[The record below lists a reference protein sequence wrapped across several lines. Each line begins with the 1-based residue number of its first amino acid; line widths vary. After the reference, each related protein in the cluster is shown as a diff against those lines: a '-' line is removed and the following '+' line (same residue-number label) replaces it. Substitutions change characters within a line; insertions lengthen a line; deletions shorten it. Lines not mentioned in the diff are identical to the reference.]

1 MKKNTQIIVV
11 FIAVLLIITTTFLI
25 WKSSTSSED
34 TFVIDTLEVNYS
46 KSSDSALSDL
56 PAAEINYYS
65 IYSKYIVSA
74 TVSELKNIDGSKEGY
89 LDVNKVLKGN
99 IEVNQILLRT
109 WGDEPELKEG
119 DNYIL
124 FIYHIEQ
131 DNINYYY
138 LPSEGY
144 LLKTGLVY
152 NGMNPPKSFTYI
164 GVKSRLLFVKLF
176 EDSDGRLSA
185 PERLFMWIIF

>member
-11 FIAVLLIITTTFLI
+11 FIAVLLIITTAFLI

-152 NGMNPPKSFTYI
+152 KGMNPPKSFTYI

>member
-1 MKKNTQIIVV
+1 MQKNAKIIVV
-11 FIAVLLIITTTFLI
+11 FIAILLIFTAAFLLL
-25 WKSSTSSED
+25 KSSTSSED

-56 PAAEINYYS
+56 PATEINLCS
-65 IYSKYIVSA
+65 IDSKYIVSA
-74 TVSELKNIDGSKEGY
+74 TVSELKNTDSNKDGY

-99 IEVNQILLRT
+99 IEVNQIFLRT
-109 WGDEPELKEG
+109 WGDEPKLKEG
-119 DNYIL
+119 DKYIL
-124 FIYHIEQ
+124 FIHHIEQ
-131 DNINYYY
+131 DNIDYYY

-144 LLKTGLVY
+144 LLKNGLVY
-152 NGMNPPKSFTYI
+152 EGMNPPKSFTYI

-176 EDSDGRLSA
+176 EDSDGKLSV